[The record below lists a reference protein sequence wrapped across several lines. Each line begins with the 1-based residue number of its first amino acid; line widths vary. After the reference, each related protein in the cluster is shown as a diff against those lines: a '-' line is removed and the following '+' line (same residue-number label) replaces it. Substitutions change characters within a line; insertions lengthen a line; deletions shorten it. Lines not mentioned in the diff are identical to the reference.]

1 MTAITDMQII
11 IITGVSGAGKSLAAD
26 CFEDMGFYCI
36 DNLPP
41 SLIKD
46 FTELISQ
53 RAIKVDKAA
62 FVVDIRGGETF
73 VDIKDNLK
81 ELENRGIGYKI
92 LFIDASDEVILRRFS
107 ETRRAHPLAVGIT
120 NEEALYEERELLE
133 PIRKIADFTVDTSDM
148 NNARLVQSIR
158 AYFTEGTEQQRF
170 RFIVESFGYKY
181 GIPPDAD
188 FVFDIRFIPNPFY
201 VESLKKLTGNSKRV
215 REYVMRTEGAQTF
228 LSEVLAMITSLKP
241 AFIREGKITV
251 NVSFGCTGG
260 QHRSVTMATIV
271 TEKLR
276 EQGEDVTLKHRDL

>member
-133 PIRKIADFTVDTSDM
+133 PIRKIADFTLDTSDM

-170 RFIVESFGYKY
+170 
-181 GIPPDAD
+181 
-188 FVFDIRFIPNPFY
+188 RFIPNPFY

-228 LSEVLAMITSLKP
+228 LCEVLAMITSLKS

-260 QHRSVTMATIV
+260 QHRSVTMANIV

-276 EQGEDVTLKHRDL
+276 ELGEDVTLKHRDL